1 MVGKTYY
8 IEYNHITLFVSKSS
22 LATSTNRIKA
32 RALTM
37 YIKLICNQW
46 NKRKCF
52 HFLKC
57 TLRQHLYECILKT
70 EVDPQTTQKRMVEDV
85 LCKKTNRQIKKT
97 KIQNKITKQNKNK
110 KRTWMTVMGPT
121 LQYVTYI
128 FLWYSSTRL
137 SKYFCLAL
145 QLINCV
151 TWKQNI

>member
-85 LCKKTNRQIKKT
+85 LCKKTNRQKKKT
-97 KIQNKITKQNKNK
+97 KITKQNKNK
-110 KRTWMTVMGPT
+110 KRT
-121 LQYVTYI
+121 
-128 FLWYSSTRL
+128 
-137 SKYFCLAL
+137 
-145 QLINCV
+145 
-151 TWKQNI
+151 

>member
-70 EVDPQTTQKRMVEDV
+70 EVDPQTTHKRMVEDV
-85 LCKKTNRQIKKT
+85 LCKKTNRQKKKQQQKYKT
-97 KIQNKITKQNKNK
+97 K
-110 KRTWMTVMGPT
+110 
-121 LQYVTYI
+121 
-128 FLWYSSTRL
+128 
-137 SKYFCLAL
+137 
-145 QLINCV
+145 
-151 TWKQNI
+151 

>member
-70 EVDPQTTQKRMVEDV
+70 EVVPQTTQKRMVQDV
-85 LCKKTNRQIKKT
+85 LCKKTNRQKKKT
-97 KIQNKITKQNKNK
+97 KNTKQNNK
-110 KRTWMTVMGPT
+110 TKQKQKTNLNDSNGSDSTICNLYILMIFKHSFIK
-121 LQYVTYI
+121 I
-128 FLWYSSTRL
+128 FLFSIT
-137 SKYFCLAL
+137 AD
-145 QLINCV
+145 
-151 TWKQNI
+151 

>member
-70 EVDPQTTQKRMVEDV
+70 EVDPQTTHKRMVEDV
-85 LCKKTNRQIKKT
+85 LCKKIKRQKKKT
-97 KIQNKITKQNKNK
+97 NKNTKQNNK
-110 KRTWMTVMGPT
+110 TKQKQKTNLNDSNGSDSTICNLYILMIFKHSIIK
-121 LQYVTYI
+121 I
-128 FLWYSSTRL
+128 FLFSIT
-137 SKYFCLAL
+137 AD
-145 QLINCV
+145 
-151 TWKQNI
+151 